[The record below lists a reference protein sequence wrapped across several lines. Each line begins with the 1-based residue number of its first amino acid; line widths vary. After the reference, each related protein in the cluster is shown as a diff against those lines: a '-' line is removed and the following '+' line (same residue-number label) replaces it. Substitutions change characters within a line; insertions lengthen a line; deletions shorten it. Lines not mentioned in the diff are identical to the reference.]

1 MSAPFVPPLE
11 ASEVLA
17 ALPLLYSAA
26 TEIFTGGQ
34 AVVFRATSPAGAF
47 HALKV
52 YFPDPDAHVDERTD
66 REVAALRRL
75 RSETLVTL
83 EADGHLTIR
92 GERCRYVA
100 TSFIEGES
108 VGAALKRGP
117 LSIDAVARLG
127 VDAATAIGLLWTERI
142 VHRDVTPNNLML
154 ASTGRAVLIDLG
166 LARHTA
172 MSSVS
177 KPNEGWGTRGYLSP
191 EQALAVRTLTCKSDV
206 FSLGVVL
213 QQSVAGFHPYG
224 HDQRKLASGGR
235 PTHLIS
241 PAVPSEFCAVI
252 DEMVRSAP
260 PRRLTVG
267 DRQGVAAIYGSQLEL
282 VNGFLLHQQ
291 VSRASTRDR
300 GRGRSDHHAL
310 RRPSDRP

>member
-1 MSAPFVPPLE
+1 MPAPFEPPVEVPELLE
-11 ASEVLA
+11 
-17 ALPLLYSAA
+17 ALPLLYNAA
-26 TEIFTGGQ
+26 TKIFTGGQ
-34 AVVFRATSPAGAF
+34 AVVFRATSSSGGG

-92 GERCRYVA
+92 GEHCRYVA

-117 LSIDAVARLG
+117 LLIDAVARLA
-127 VDAATAIGLLWTERI
+127 VDAASAIALLWTERI

-154 ASTGRAVLIDLG
+154 ADTGRAVLIDLG

-191 EQALAVRTLTCKSDV
+191 EQALAVRALTCKSDV

-213 QQSVAGFHPYG
+213 QQCLAGSHPYG
-224 HDQRKLASGGR
+224 HDQRKLANGGR
-235 PTHLIS
+235 PTLLIS
-241 PAVPSEFCAVI
+241 PGAPREFCEVV
-252 DEMVRSAP
+252 DEMIRSAP
-260 PRRLTVG
+260 
-267 DRQGVAAIYGSQLEL
+267 S
-282 VNGFLLHQQ
+282 
-291 VSRASTRDR
+291 
-300 GRGRSDHHAL
+300 
-310 RRPSDRP
+310 RRPSPSTIVKSLQQFVGSTRSW